1 MATSM
6 DSEEVESG
14 EELLKPFEV
23 AKLFR
28 VDAKTVSR
36 WQQEGKLTAIRTP
49 GGHRRFRRSEI
60 MAWLTRGEGNAQSS
74 AS

>member
-1 MATSM
+1 M

-23 AKLFR
+23 ANLFR

-36 WQQEGKLTAIRTP
+36 WQQEGKLSAIRTP
-49 GGHRRFRRSEI
+49 GGHRRFRKSEI
-60 MAWLTRGEGNAQSS
+60 MAWLTRGDADAQSA
-74 AS
+74 ASEGC